1 MPVGIIFLDARLSGS
16 PRAAPSTACRA
27 ALLLAALP
35 RAHPGSTTCHDGTP
49 RVEPLEPPRRRP
61 RAVVR
66 PSRRAA
72 LSSGE
77 RVATTAVAKP
87 RRRRAIPACRSF
99 EEFRRTP
106 CVRPSPNLVGATHT
120 DPHTRLATRATEDPA
135 AARRANPRRD
145 QGSIMDFASENP

>member
-1 MPVGIIFLDARLSGS
+1 MSTGIIFLDAHVSGS

-27 ALLLAALP
+27 ALLFAALP
-35 RAHPGSTTCHDGTP
+35 HAHPGCTTRRAGTP
-49 RVEPLEPPRRRP
+49 RVEPLVSPRRRS

-66 PSRRAA
+66 PSHRVA
-72 LSSGE
+72 LSAGE

-87 RRRRAIPACRSF
+87 RRRRAFAACRSF

-135 AARRANPRRD
+135 AARRANPGRD
-145 QGSIMDFASENP
+145 QGSNLDFASENP